1 MRKRALVYCFSA
13 VFAASSIFPS
23 APPAQQTQGQQ
34 TGEPLQELQEQ
45 WRQIMKNEHN
55 PAARKPNP
63 DGKPTFG
70 PERERR
76 SSKYSKKR
84 STRRGSKYSK
94 KRGTRHGSKYSRKK
108 SKRTS
113 VSSRKDGRRYGSKAS
128 GKSRYAGKA
137 SGKSRYAGKTSG
149 KSRYGSKSSKGR
161 VEWKSS
167 KAKSVSKGTGSGR
180 GHKKSLDKTKKSSAK
195 KKSTKR

>member
-76 SSKYSKKR
+76 SSKYSKKK

-113 VSSRKDGRRYGSKAS
+113 VSSRKDSR
-128 GKSRYAGKA
+128 RYAGKA
-137 SGKSRYAGKTSG
+137 SGKSRY
-149 KSRYGSKSSKGR
+149 GSKSSRGR
-161 VEWKSS
+161 AEWKSS

-180 GHKKSLDKTKKSSAK
+180 GHKKSLDKTKKSAAK

>member
-113 VSSRKDGRRYGSKAS
+113 VSSRKDSRRYGSKAS

-137 SGKSRYAGKTSG
+137 SGKSRY
-149 KSRYGSKSSKGR
+149 GSKSSKGR
-161 VEWKSS
+161 AEWKSS

-180 GHKKSLDKTKKSSAK
+180 GHKKSLDKTKKSAAK
-195 KKSTKR
+195 KKSAKR